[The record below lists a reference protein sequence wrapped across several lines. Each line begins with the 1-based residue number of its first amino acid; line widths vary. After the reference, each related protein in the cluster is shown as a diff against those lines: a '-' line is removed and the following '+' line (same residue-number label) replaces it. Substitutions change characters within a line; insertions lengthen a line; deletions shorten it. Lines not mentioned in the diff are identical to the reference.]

1 MSSFAQEF
9 KKYQKQERLL
19 TVSLVLV
26 SVLAPV
32 SFTWLM
38 NNKVNWII
46 CAVVAVLFISAA
58 TAIHVIRAQVAS
70 KLLKKYET
78 LDVGSILTKKITPKN
93 SKQFVI
99 TNTGYN
105 HFYLKCLNT
114 GEQSLVSK
122 HRIKED
128 FDITN

>member
-9 KKYQKQERLL
+9 KKYQKQERIL
-19 TVSLVLV
+19 TGSLVLV

-46 CAVVAVLFISAA
+46 CAVVAFLFISAA
-58 TAIHVIRAQVAS
+58 IAIHVFRGQVAA
-70 KLLKKYET
+70 KLVKKYET
-78 LDVGSILTKKITPKN
+78 LDVGSILTKKLTPRAP
-93 SKQFVI
+93 KQFVI
-99 TNTGYN
+99 TNMGYN
-105 HFYLKCLNT
+105 HFYLKCLHT

-128 FDITN
+128 FDIAN